1 MKPNELMNIVESFLY
16 DEVKKNI
23 LNEGEEVYHIKCE
36 GQLVDTFKSKE
47 EAESHLD
54 IYKKDHPGKQF
65 IIEKGMYESYDEMI
79 DKLDEMGGELEEKEN
94 INMKHQ
100 EPMEGNAFVAAL
112 NKAKESGEDTFTV
125 DGEEY
130 DVKESWQS
138 LEEEEMMNY
147 EKEMGEGED
156 CMECGKME
164 EEEISEEEY
173 FGITNKT
180 SEKSLKE
187 SLRRN
192 LLELHPSHVEG
203 DDFSDLE
210 CAKCQGAGVDSTGH
224 ECKGCGGTGMETPHI
239 EDMGDDDFDDDE
251 LFEVDL
257 DHEGNVD
264 EMNNMDKE
272 TCNEC
277 GGGMMEGMCMEC
289 GSMMKESKKKIRV
302 TESELV
308 NIIKGMVKES
318 VRGLQVTQKAQKGSK
333 KDNDEY
339 IKSVG
344 DKMKKAASFDN
355 NDNPEFPKQIG
366 KGEKATVQRTSEEEE
381 FISDNRGGGLQ
392 DLRYEFEPS
401 DKFKDRLKKA
411 LEGHSTM
418 GNSQDGANVVKS
430 DLGKNMV
437 KNVERKEKKR
447 KEAPMYNKDAQPVK
461 VVKESENKVPGVLL
475 EEMSKM
481 KHLLSYNKKTQ

>member
-1 MKPNELMNIVESFLY
+1 MKANELMNIVESFLY

-23 LNEGEEVYHIKCE
+23 LNEGKDVFHIKCE
-36 GQLVDTFKSKE
+36 GQLVDTFKTKE

-65 IIEKGMYESYDEMI
+65 IIEKGMYESYEEMI
-79 DKLDEMGGELEEKEN
+79 DKLDEMGEKLQEKEN
-94 INMKHQ
+94 TDMKHQ

-112 NKAKESGEDTFTV
+112 NKAKEAGEDTFTV

-147 EKEMGEGED
+147 EEEMGEGED
-156 CMECGKME
+156 CMECGQME

-187 SLRRN
+187 SLHRH
-192 LLELHPSHVEG
+192 LMELHPSHVEG

-210 CAKCQGAGVDSTGH
+210 CMKCQGAGVDSMGH

-239 EDMGDDDFDDDE
+239 EDMGDDDYDFEDE
-251 LFEVDL
+251 VNETDMY
-257 DHEGNVD
+257 E
-264 EMNNMDKE
+264 EKQ

-277 GGGMMEGMCMEC
+277 GSEMKEGMCMEC
-289 GSMMKESKKKIRV
+289 GSMMESKKKIRV

-308 NIIKGMVKES
+308 DIIKGMVKES
-318 VRGLQVTQKAQKGSK
+318 VRGLEVTKKAQKGSK

-344 DKMKKAASFDN
+344 DKMKKAASFNN

-366 KGEKATVQRTSEEEE
+366 KGEKATVKRTSEEEE

-418 GNSQDGANVVKS
+418 GNSQDAANVVKS
-430 DLGKNMV
+430 DLGKNV
-437 KNVERKEKKR
+437 AKNAERKEKKR

-461 VVKESENKVPGVLL
+461 IVKESEKKVPGVLL
-475 EEMSKM
+475 EEMNKM

>member
-1 MKPNELMNIVESFLY
+1 M
-16 DEVKKNI
+16 
-23 LNEGEEVYHIKCE
+23 GE
-36 GQLVDTFKSKE
+36 
-47 EAESHLD
+47 
-54 IYKKDHPGKQF
+54 
-65 IIEKGMYESYDEMI
+65 
-79 DKLDEMGGELEEKEN
+79 KLQEKEN
-94 INMKHQ
+94 TDMKHQ

-112 NKAKESGEDTFTV
+112 NKAKEAGEDTFTV

-147 EKEMGEGED
+147 EEEMGEGED
-156 CMECGKME
+156 CMECGQME

-187 SLRRN
+187 SLHRH
-192 LLELHPSHVEG
+192 LMELHPSHVEG

-210 CAKCQGAGVDSTGH
+210 CMKCQGAGVDSMGH

-239 EDMGDDDFDDDE
+239 EDMGDDDYDFEDE
-251 LFEVDL
+251 VNETDMY
-257 DHEGNVD
+257 E
-264 EMNNMDKE
+264 EKQ

-277 GGGMMEGMCMEC
+277 GSEMKEGMCMEC
-289 GSMMKESKKKIRV
+289 GSMMESKKKIRV

-308 NIIKGMVKES
+308 DIIKGMVKES
-318 VRGLQVTQKAQKGSK
+318 VRGLEVTKKAQKGSK

-344 DKMKKAASFDN
+344 DKMKKAASFNN

-366 KGEKATVQRTSEEEE
+366 KGEKATVKRTSEEEE

-418 GNSQDGANVVKS
+418 GNSQDAANVVKS
-430 DLGKNMV
+430 DLGKNV
-437 KNVERKEKKR
+437 AKNAERKEKKR

-461 VVKESENKVPGVLL
+461 IVKESEKKVPGVLL
-475 EEMSKM
+475 EEMNKM

>member
-1 MKPNELMNIVESFLY
+1 M
-16 DEVKKNI
+16 
-23 LNEGEEVYHIKCE
+23 
-36 GQLVDTFKSKE
+36 DTFKTKE

-79 DKLDEMGGELEEKEN
+79 DKLDEMGQELEEKEN

-100 EPMEGNAFVAAL
+100 EPMEGNAFIAAL
-112 NKAKESGEDTFTV
+112 NKAKEAGEDTFTV

-138 LEEEEMMNY
+138 LEEEEMMSY
-147 EKEMGEGED
+147 EEEMGEGED
-156 CMECGKME
+156 CMECGQME

-180 SEKSLKE
+180 SEKKLKE
-187 SLRRN
+187 SLHRN
-192 LLELHPSHVEG
+192 LMELHPSHVEG

-210 CAKCQGAGVDSTGH
+210 CMKCQGAGIDSMGH

-239 EDMGDDDFDDDE
+239 EDMGDDDYDFEDD
-251 LFEVDL
+251 
-257 DHEGNVD
+257 
-264 EMNNMDKE
+264 MNE
-272 TCNEC
+272 TDMYEEKQMCSEC
-277 GGGMMEGMCMEC
+277 GSEMKEGMCMEC
-289 GSMMKESKKKIRV
+289 GSMMESKKKIRV
-302 TESELV
+302 TESELIQ
-308 NIIKGMVKES
+308 IIKGMVSES
-318 VRGLQVTQKAQKGSK
+318 VRGLEVTKKAQKGSK

-339 IKSVG
+339 IKSVEQ
-344 DKMKKAASFDN
+344 KMKKAASFDN

-418 GNSQDGANVVKS
+418 GNSQDAANVVKS
-430 DLGKNMV
+430 DLGKQV
-437 KNVERKEKKR
+437 AKNAERKEKKR
-447 KEAPMYNKDAQPVK
+447 KAAPMYNKDAQPAK
-461 VVKESENKVPGVLL
+461 IVKESEKKVPGVLL

-481 KHLLSYNKKTQ
+481 KHLSFYNKKTQ